1 VRARLLPLLALLL
14 AGACGPPGDG
24 PTDAGTPWAT
34 RVVSFTPGP
43 GAGFGQ
49 DAFPEVVL
57 GPPHGAGASAG
68 SLDVLSLGKG
78 GVIVLELGQAV
89 LDGPGAD
96 LLVFENPF
104 LGFQETGVVA
114 VSEDALTWHDFPCAA
129 ALDGGTAGCA
139 GLQPVY
145 ANPDTGVASTEPAV
159 AGGDAFDLA
168 LLGVAR
174 ARFVR
179 VTDPGANRSYA
190 PPGGGFDLDAV
201 AVVHGGP

>member
-1 VRARLLPLLALLL
+1 VPE
-14 AGACGPPGDG
+14 AG
-24 PTDAGTPWAT
+24 AGTPWAT

-49 DAFPEVVL
+49 DGLPEVVL
-57 GPPHGAGASAG
+57 GPPRGAGASSG
-68 SLDVLSLGKG
+68 SVDVLSLGKG
-78 GVIVLELGQAV
+78 GVIVLELGQAAV
-89 LDGPGAD
+89 DGPGPD

-114 VSEDALTWHDFPCAA
+114 VSEDALTWHEFPCAA

-139 GLQPVY
+139 GLRPVF
-145 ANPDTGVASTEPAV
+145 ANPDTGVSSTDPSV

-179 VTDPGANRSYA
+179 VTDSGANRSYG
-190 PPGGGFDLDAV
+190 PPGDGFDLDAV
-201 AVVHGGP
+201 AVVHPGP